1 MVSDNSSIKIRA
13 RKNRPSCPKEQSGR
27 FSVQKTRGE
36 SERLFVVLLAVGSQF
51 VNGLLLHRA
60 LGDARFL
67 EERATTQLFQH
78 AGALKF
84 LLETLQSA
92 VNRFVV
98 FDLNDNH
105 IRE

>member
-1 MVSDNSSIKIRA
+1 M
-13 RKNRPSCPKEQSGR
+13 
-27 FSVQKTRGE
+27 
-36 SERLFVVLLAVGSQF
+36 LALRDA
-51 VNGLLLHRA
+51 GL
-60 LGDARFL
+60 L

-78 AGALKF
+78 ASALKF
-84 LLETLQSA
+84 LLEALQCA